1 MTPLPALL
9 SPLPALQT
17 KLALVVFFLAYM
29 AFLTRSAARH
39 RIDIYD
45 YLALSCVAMLP
56 LFFGLFPETTLRLSH
71 LLGVEFPFVVLF
83 GLLFLAVFA
92 YLHHLLNRL
101 NAQTILNAK
110 LVQEL
115 SLLKHSVEKLDE
127 KPNLR

>member
-1 MTPLPALL
+1 MTPL
-9 SPLPALQT
+9 LPTLQT
-17 KLALVVFFLAYM
+17 KIALIVFFLAYM
-29 AFLTRSAARH
+29 LYLTRSAGRH

-56 LFFGLFPETTLRLSH
+56 LCFGLFPETTKRFSH

-83 GLLFLAVFA
+83 GLLFFAVFA

-101 NAQTILNAK
+101 NAQVVLNAK

-115 SLLKHSVEKLDE
+115 SLLRQAVEKLSAT
-127 KPNLR
+127 PPVQ